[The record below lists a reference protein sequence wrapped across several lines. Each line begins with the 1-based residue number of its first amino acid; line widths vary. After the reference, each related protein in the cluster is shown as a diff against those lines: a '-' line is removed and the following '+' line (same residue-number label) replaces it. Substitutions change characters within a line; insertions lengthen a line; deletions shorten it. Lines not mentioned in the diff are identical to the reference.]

1 MAELGAKARI
11 TTDTGILELKVGSG
25 DLADMVL
32 TDSGLT
38 VHGVAFNI
46 ADLPDLPDA
55 LVATDEVRISR
66 EGTEYKATVD
76 KLV

>member
-1 MAELGAKARI
+1 
-11 TTDTGILELKVGSG
+11 
-25 DLADMVL
+25 MVL

-46 ADLPDLPDA
+46 ADLPELPDA